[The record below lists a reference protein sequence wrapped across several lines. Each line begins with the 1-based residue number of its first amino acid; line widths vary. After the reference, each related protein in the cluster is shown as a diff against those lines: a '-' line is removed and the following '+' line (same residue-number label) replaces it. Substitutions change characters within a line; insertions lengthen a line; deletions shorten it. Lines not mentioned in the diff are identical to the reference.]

1 MSRLNKLV
9 AAFAVC
15 SLLVAGA
22 ANAQT
27 QYRSGSGGALNDA
40 SSTTNDTS
48 GLPGT
53 VNSFTFST
61 TGGTIGNLDSIDLI
75 GMSHAWMGDI
85 TMSLTH
91 VQSGTSAVFYNMNRY
106 FKDESSNL
114 NGDYYYTDRTGA
126 ANIAAAAGSLGNS
139 GIVTSGE
146 YQAFNSN
153 GNGTNTYTGS
163 DRYIATSFDAF
174 DGLTMNTDWKLDI
187 VDRYKAATGT
197 LNDWGM
203 TITSGTSAPSAVPE
217 PGEWAA
223 MGVLGFGLV
232 GLVVRGRRRLT
243 N

>member
-1 MSRLNKLV
+1 
-9 AAFAVC
+9 
-15 SLLVAGA
+15 
-22 ANAQT
+22 
-27 QYRSGSGGALNDA
+27 
-40 SSTTNDTS
+40 
-48 GLPGT
+48 
-53 VNSFTFST
+53 
-61 TGGTIGNLDSIDLI
+61 
-75 GMSHAWMGDI
+75 MGDLE
-85 TMSLTH
+85 MSLTH
-91 VQSGTSAVFYNMNRY
+91 VQSGTSVVFYNMNRY
-106 FKDESSNL
+106 NKEESSNL

-126 ANIAAAAGSLGNS
+126 ANIAAAAGSLGNT

-153 GNGTNTYTGS
+153 GNGNIFYTGS

-187 VDRYKAATGT
+187 VDRYGLTIGT

-203 TITSGTSAPSAVPE
+203 TITSDPSAPSAVPE